1 MEREN
6 KMDIDHLF
14 YYGQTKQ
21 ETEIQG
27 DVELCL
33 LTPHRT
39 MFYMRDYG
47 SEISEFENKPI
58 SEVSKMLLRY
68 NIVKAIANFNSVTTT
83 GADGYRDR
91 RVLTS
96 QNEIQVS
103 ANGQDID
110 IQVGYLP
117 MYNTNSRGQL
127 DLSLGGI

>member
-1 MEREN
+1 
-6 KMDIDHLF
+6 MDIDHLF
-14 YYGQTKQ
+14 YYGQTEQK
-21 ETEIQG
+21 TEIQG

-47 SEISEFENKPI
+47 SEISEFENKPV
-58 SEVSKMLLRY
+58 SEISKMLLRY

-83 GADGYRDR
+83 GADGHRDR

-103 ANGQDID
+103 TNGQNID

-117 MYNTNSRGQL
+117 MYNTNSQGQL

>member
-1 MEREN
+1 
-6 KMDIDHLF
+6 MDIDHLF
-14 YYGQTKQ
+14 YYGQTEQK
-21 ETEIQG
+21 TEIQG

-33 LTPHRT
+33 LTSHRT

-47 SEISEFENKPI
+47 SEISEFENKPV
-58 SEVSKMLLRY
+58 SEISKMLLRY
-68 NIVKAIANFNSVTTT
+68 NVVKAIANFNSITTT
-83 GADGYRDR
+83 GADGHRDR

-96 QNEIQVS
+96 QNEIRIS

-117 MYNTNSRGQL
+117 MYDTNSRGQL

>member
-1 MEREN
+1 
-6 KMDIDHLF
+6 MDIDHFF
-14 YYGQTKQ
+14 YYGQTEQK
-21 ETEIQG
+21 TEIQG

-33 LTPHRT
+33 FTPHRT
-39 MFYMRDYG
+39 MFYMRGYG

-58 SEVSKMLLRY
+58 SDMSKMLLRY
-68 NIVKAIANFNSVTTT
+68 NVVKAIANFNSVTTT
-83 GADGYRDR
+83 GDNGYRDR

-103 ANGQDID
+103 VNGQNID

-117 MYNTNSRGQL
+117 MYDTNSRGQL

>member
-1 MEREN
+1 
-6 KMDIDHLF
+6 MDIDHFF
-14 YYGQTKQ
+14 YYGQTEQK
-21 ETEIQG
+21 TEIQG

-33 LTPHRT
+33 FTPHRT

-58 SEVSKMLLRY
+58 SEISKMLLHY
-68 NIVKAIANFNSVTTT
+68 NIVKAIANLNSSTTT
-83 GADGYRDR
+83 GDNGYRDR

-103 ANGQDID
+103 ANGQNID

-117 MYNTNSRGQL
+117 MYDTNSRGQL

>member
-1 MEREN
+1 
-6 KMDIDHLF
+6 MDIDHFF
-14 YYGQTKQ
+14 YYGQTEQK
-21 ETEIQG
+21 TEIQG

-33 LTPHRT
+33 FTPHRT
-39 MFYMRDYG
+39 MFYMRGYG

-58 SEVSKMLLRY
+58 SEISKMLLRY
-68 NIVKAIANFNSVTTT
+68 NIVKAIANLNSSTTT
-83 GADGYRDR
+83 GDNGYRDR

-103 ANGQDID
+103 ANGQNID

-117 MYNTNSRGQL
+117 MYDTNSRGQL

>member
-1 MEREN
+1 
-6 KMDIDHLF
+6 MDIDHFF
-14 YYGQTKQ
+14 YYGQTDQK
-21 ETEIQG
+21 TEIQG
-27 DVELCL
+27 DMELCL

-58 SEVSKMLLRY
+58 SEITKTLLRY
-68 NIVKAIANFNSVTTT
+68 NIVRAIAYFNSITTT

-96 QNEIQVS
+96 QNEVTIS
-103 ANGQDID
+103 ASGQNID

-117 MYNTNSRGQL
+117 MYDTNSRGQL

>member
-1 MEREN
+1 
-6 KMDIDHLF
+6 MDIDHLF
-14 YYGQTKQ
+14 YYGQTEQ
-21 ETEIQG
+21 NIEIQG
-27 DVELCL
+27 DMEICL

-39 MFYMRDYG
+39 MFYMRGYG
-47 SEISEFENKPI
+47 SEISEFENKPV
-58 SEVSKMLLRY
+58 SEISKMLLRY
-68 NIVKAIANFNSVTTT
+68 NIVKAIANLNSTTTT
-83 GADGYRDR
+83 GANGYRDR

-117 MYNTNSRGQL
+117 MYDTNSRGQL

>member
-1 MEREN
+1 
-6 KMDIDHLF
+6 MDIDHFF
-14 YYGQTKQ
+14 YYGQTEQK
-21 ETEIQG
+21 TEIQG

-39 MFYMRDYG
+39 MFYMRGYG

-58 SEVSKMLLRY
+58 SEISKMLLRY
-68 NIVKAIANFNSVTTT
+68 NIVKAIANLNSSTTT
-83 GADGYRDR
+83 GDNGYRDR

-103 ANGQDID
+103 ANGQNID

-117 MYNTNSRGQL
+117 MYDTNSRGQL

>member
-1 MEREN
+1 
-6 KMDIDHLF
+6 MDIDHFF
-14 YYGQTKQ
+14 YYGQTEQK
-21 ETEIQG
+21 TEIQG

-33 LTPHRT
+33 LAPHRT

-47 SEISEFENKPI
+47 SEISEFENKPV
-58 SEVSKMLLRY
+58 SEISKMLLRY
-68 NIVKAIANFNSVTTT
+68 NVVKAIANFNSITTT
-83 GADGYRDR
+83 GANGHRDR

-96 QNEIQVS
+96 QNEIQIS

-117 MYNTNSRGQL
+117 MYDTNSRGQL

>member
-1 MEREN
+1 
-6 KMDIDHLF
+6 MDIDHFF
-14 YYGQTKQ
+14 YYGQTEQK
-21 ETEIQG
+21 TEIQG

-58 SEVSKMLLRY
+58 SEISKMLLRY
-68 NIVKAIANFNSVTTT
+68 NIVKAIANLNSSTTT
-83 GADGYRDR
+83 GDNGYRDR

-103 ANGQDID
+103 ANGQNID

-117 MYNTNSRGQL
+117 MYDTNSRGQL

>member
-1 MEREN
+1 
-6 KMDIDHLF
+6 MDIDHLF
-14 YYGQTKQ
+14 YYGQTEQK
-21 ETEIQG
+21 TEIQG

-47 SEISEFENKPI
+47 SEISEFENKPV

-68 NIVKAIANFNSVTTT
+68 NVVKAIANFNSATTT
-83 GADGYRDR
+83 GANGYRDR

-96 QNEIQVS
+96 QNEITVK

-117 MYNTNSRGQL
+117 MCDTNSRGQL

>member
-1 MEREN
+1 
-6 KMDIDHLF
+6 MDIDHFF
-14 YYGQTKQ
+14 YYGQTEQK
-21 ETEIQG
+21 TEIQG

-33 LTPHRT
+33 FTPHRT
-39 MFYMRDYG
+39 MFYMRGYG

-58 SEVSKMLLRY
+58 SEISKMLLRY
-68 NIVKAIANFNSVTTT
+68 NVVKAIANFNSVTTT
-83 GADGYRDR
+83 GDNGYRDR

-103 ANGQDID
+103 VNGQNID

-117 MYNTNSRGQL
+117 MYDTNSRGQL

>member
-1 MEREN
+1 
-6 KMDIDHLF
+6 MDIDHLF
-14 YYGQTKQ
+14 YYGQTEQK
-21 ETEIQG
+21 TEIQG

-33 LTPHRT
+33 FTPHRT
-39 MFYMRDYG
+39 MFYMRGYG

-58 SEVSKMLLRY
+58 SEISKMLLRY
-68 NIVKAIANFNSVTTT
+68 NIVKAIANLNSSTTT
-83 GADGYRDR
+83 GDNGYRDR

-103 ANGQDID
+103 ANGQNID

-117 MYNTNSRGQL
+117 MYDTNSRGQL

>member
-1 MEREN
+1 
-6 KMDIDHLF
+6 MDIDHFF
-14 YYGQTKQ
+14 YYGQTEQK
-21 ETEIQG
+21 TEIQG

-39 MFYMRDYG
+39 MFYMRGYG
-47 SEISEFENKPI
+47 SEISEFENKPV
-58 SEVSKMLLRY
+58 SEISKMLLRY
-68 NIVKAIANFNSVTTT
+68 NIVKAIANFNSITTT
-83 GADGYRDR
+83 GTNGYRDR

-117 MYNTNSRGQL
+117 MYDTNSRGQL

>member
-1 MEREN
+1 
-6 KMDIDHLF
+6 MDIDHFF
-14 YYGQTKQ
+14 YYGQTRQ

-58 SEVSKMLLRY
+58 SEISKMLLRY

>member
-1 MEREN
+1 
-6 KMDIDHLF
+6 MDIDHLF
-14 YYGQTKQ
+14 YYGQTEQK
-21 ETEIQG
+21 TEIQG
-27 DVELCL
+27 DVELCI

-39 MFYMRDYG
+39 MFYMRGYG
-47 SEISEFENKPI
+47 SEISEFENKPV
-58 SEVSKMLLRY
+58 SEISKMLLRY

-83 GADGYRDR
+83 GAGGHRDR

-96 QNEIQVS
+96 QNEIQVL

-110 IQVGYLP
+110 IQVSYLP